1 MEQTTANQGI
11 DEGVIKYD
19 CDWELTSPLAE
30 AAIQQLITWRDA
42 LYRLG
47 LIGVTPDGIGF
58 GNISQR
64 IGQSEQ
70 FVITGTQTG
79 HLPQLQPQHYTVVTQ
94 FDLEQNTLICRG
106 PIKAS
111 SESLTHAAIYTHQPT
126 VCGVIHVHHA
136 LLWKHL
142 LFQVPTT
149 QATVPYGTPQMAME
163 MFRLLDHA
171 GLAESKMLA
180 MAGHE
185 DGLISFGADLSE
197 AGEIL
202 LNYFRQVI

>member
-1 MEQTTANQGI
+1 M
-11 DEGVIKYD
+11 
-19 CDWELTSPLAE
+19 
-30 AAIQQLITWRDA
+30 
-42 LYRLG
+42 
-47 LIGVTPDGIGF
+47 
-58 GNISQR
+58 
-64 IGQSEQ
+64 
-70 FVITGTQTG
+70 
-79 HLPQLQPQHYTVVTQ
+79 
-94 FDLEQNTLICRG
+94 
-106 PIKAS
+106 
-111 SESLTHAAIYTHQPT
+111 
-126 VCGVIHVHHA
+126 HHA

>member
-126 VCGVIHVHHA
+126 V
-136 LLWKHL
+136 
-142 LFQVPTT
+142 
-149 QATVPYGTPQMAME
+149 
-163 MFRLLDHA
+163 
-171 GLAESKMLA
+171 
-180 MAGHE
+180 
-185 DGLISFGADLSE
+185 
-197 AGEIL
+197 
-202 LNYFRQVI
+202 